1 MNRTA
6 WVRAQG
12 IHPQTTYRWFREG
25 TLPVP
30 GVRVNQRTVLVFPN
44 GPAPEPASHFGLY
57 ARVSCHAQKAG
68 LDRQV
73 ARLTAW
79 AADAGGQ
86 VVQVEAEAGSR
97 MRDPRTKARRLL
109 ADPKVSAVVAGHP

>member
-1 MNRTA
+1 
-6 WVRAQG
+6 
-12 IHPQTTYRWFREG
+12 
-25 TLPVP
+25 
-30 GVRVNQRTVLVFPN
+30 VNQRTVLVFPN

-79 AADAGGQ
+79 AADAGGPH
-86 VVQVEAEAGSR
+86 GTGR
-97 MRDPRTKARRLL
+97 
-109 ADPKVSAVVAGHP
+109 